1 MNNFKFITKQD
12 MTKELFFKM
21 PKSLMYELKYKKL
34 SANAKLLY
42 SMLLDRTSLSIE
54 NNWFDEHDRAYIICE
69 IDEIEIFLNCARATA
84 VKSMKELE
92 KYNLL
97 MKLKR
102 GQGLANLL
110 YVAHVDTSK
119 DTLDTHLKFHKRMIN
134 ALKDRRE
141 QQKLMYLS
149 KKFKNCTSIENT
161 NVEEV
166 KKVQPL
172 EILKSSKIKFNEIQ
186 NLDGNNT
193 NNKETEDV
201 VIERTPSPKVSL
213 VKEFG
218 FDVNDKQIKLID
230 GMDFDLLKD
239 AVETTVAKGG
249 KVFAYVYEV
258 YKSLRDKV
266 STKTTKAV
274 KYNKNKS
281 SVSSKTKEDLNNTIN
296 RIRSK
301 NKFRNFNETFD
312 KYEEDEFEAILRK
325 SQEAKYGTAVL

>member
-92 KYNLL
+92 KYDLL

-119 DTLDTHLKFHKRMIN
+119 DTLDTQLKFHKRMIN

-149 KKFKNCTSIENT
+149 KKFKNCTPIENT

-193 NNKETEDV
+193 NNKETEV
-201 VIERTPSPKVSL
+201 VVESNQSPKVKL

-218 FDVNDKQIKLID
+218 FDVNDIQVRLIEN
-230 GMDFDLLKD
+230 MDFDLLKD

-249 KVFAYVYEV
+249 KVFAYIYEV
-258 YKSLRDKV
+258 YKSLRDKLN
-266 STKTTKAV
+266 TKTTKAV

-281 SVSSKTKEDLNNTIN
+281 SVSTKTKEDLNNTVN
-296 RIRSK
+296 RIRKK
-301 NKFRNFNETFD
+301 NKFNNFNSTFD
-312 KYEEDEFEAILRK
+312 KYEEDELMDILRK
-325 SQEAKYGTAVL
+325 SQEAKFGSALF